1 MKSSLAVPCLSLLC
15 RKEAEPKSDLEEPTS
30 DLSKMLTTTNPCPI
44 RISTQRR
51 RAFLELQLL
60 AQLNLSGLRSEH
72 KERRDMNENSSQI
85 NKLLRP
91 RFSIPSDAK
100 EKLDQKDGASEAKL
114 ALYMTETSNNVAFR
128 DQIPGK
134 MCSRERLAAASVISY
149 CILLHP
155 CKDLALCSVVYLSC
169 KAVVYSFD
177 H

>member
-1 MKSSLAVPCLSLLC
+1 MVPLISDFENQRLVKDADNHQSQSELAH
-15 RKEAEPKSDLEEPTS
+15 KK
-30 DLSKMLTTTNPCPI
+30 
-44 RISTQRR
+44 R

-60 AQLNLSGLRSEH
+60 TQLDHSRFRTED
-72 KERRDMNENSSQI
+72 KDRRDMNENSSEI

-134 MCSRERLAAASVISY
+134 KCVAG
-149 CILLHP
+149 
-155 CKDLALCSVVYLSC
+155 KDLRQPVLSVTASYPIL
-169 KAVVYSFD
+169 ARL
-177 H
+177 

>member
-1 MKSSLAVPCLSLLC
+1 VVPLISDFENQRLVKDADNHQSQSELAH
-15 RKEAEPKSDLEEPTS
+15 KK
-30 DLSKMLTTTNPCPI
+30 
-44 RISTQRR
+44 R

-60 AQLNLSGLRSEH
+60 TQLDHSRFRTED
-72 KERRDMNENSSQI
+72 KDRRDMNENSSEI

-100 EKLDQKDGASEAKL
+100 EKLDQKDWGIRGKIGLKRERQVTMSHL
-114 ALYMTETSNNVAFR
+114 ETKF
-128 DQIPGK
+128 QEK